1 MKKSI
6 VHKILIATDSFD
18 QVNGVSTTYRNI
30 LKYSRKKTYVI
41 HPGLFKW
48 KSFSIYPEV
57 QICKEPLK
65 AYRKIKEID
74 PTHIHIGTEGPIG
87 LAARVYCK
95 LNKIPYTTGYH
106 TKFPEYLWKLLRIPH
121 FITYSYLKVFHNDSK
136 AILVPS
142 HSCKEELNKKG
153 FNQVEVWTRGVS
165 KNLISDKP
173 IRKSKF
179 PKIIYVGRVSKEKNL
194 EVLCE
199 LQDKFEITIVGEG
212 PMLKKLKLKYPKVNF
227 LGYRFGSELADIY
240 KRHDVF
246 CFPSKTDTFGIVMI
260 EALAN
265 GLPIAAY
272 KVTGPID
279 IVEEGVTGYL
289 GDDLENNIR
298 RCLKLDRRS
307 IASNMNQ
314 KWSWANCIEILHTH
328 LLKES

>member
-1 MKKSI
+1 M
-6 VHKILIATDSFD
+6 HKILIATDSFD

-30 LKYSRKKTYVI
+30 IKHSRKKTFIV

-48 KSFSIYPEV
+48 TNFSVYPEV

-65 AYRKIKEID
+65 AYKKIKEIA

-87 LAARVYCK
+87 LAARIYCK

-106 TKFPEYLWKLLRIPH
+106 TKFPEYLWKLARIPH
-121 FITYSYLKVFHNDSK
+121 FLTYSYLKVFHNDSK

-153 FNQVEVWTRGVS
+153 FNQVVVWTRGVA
-165 KNLISDKP
+165 KNLISQKP
-173 IRKSKF
+173 YKKTKS

-212 PMLKKLKLKYPKVNF
+212 PILERLKEKYPKINF
-227 LGYRFGSELADIY
+227 TGYRFGRDLADIY
-240 KRHDVF
+240 REHDVF

-265 GLPIAAY
+265 GLPIAAFR
-272 KVTGPID
+272 VTGPVD
-279 IVEEGVTGYL
+279 IVEEGKTGYL
-289 GDDLENNIR
+289 GDDLEDNILK
-298 RCLKLDRRS
+298 CLKLDRNK
-307 IASNMNQ
+307 IIKNINE
-314 KWSWANCIEILHTH
+314 KWSWHKCIEILHHH
-328 LLKES
+328 LLGEG

>member
-1 MKKSI
+1 

-30 LKYSRKKTYVI
+30 LKHSRKKTFIV

-48 KSFSIYPEV
+48 TNFSVYPEV

-65 AYRKIKEID
+65 AYKKIKEIA

-87 LAARVYCK
+87 LAARIYCK

-106 TKFPEYLWKLLRIPH
+106 TKFPEYLWKLARIPH
-121 FITYSYLKVFHNDSK
+121 FLTYGYLKVFHNDSK

-142 HSCKEELNKKG
+142 HSCKEELNQKG
-153 FNQVEVWTRGVS
+153 FNQVVVWTRGVA
-165 KNLISDKP
+165 KNLVSQKP
-173 IRKSKF
+173 HKKTKS

-199 LQDKFEITIVGEG
+199 LQDKFEITIVGDG
-212 PMLKKLKLKYPKVNF
+212 PILNRLKEKYPKINF
-227 LGYRFGSELADIY
+227 TGYRFGSDLADIY
-240 KRHDVF
+240 KEHDVF

-265 GLPIAAY
+265 GLPIAAFR
-272 KVTGPID
+272 VTGPVD
-279 IVEEGVTGYL
+279 VVEEGKTGYL
-289 GDDLENNIR
+289 GDDLEENILK
-298 RCLKLDRRS
+298 CLKLDREKIVRN
-307 IASNMNQ
+307 INER
-314 KWSWANCIEILHTH
+314 WSWHKCIQILHHH
-328 LLKES
+328 LLGEV

>member
-1 MKKSI
+1 
-6 VHKILIATDSFD
+6 VHKILIATDSFN

-65 AYRKIKEID
+65 VYRKIKEID

-121 FITYSYLKVFHNDSK
+121 FVTYSYLKVFHNDSK

-142 HSCKEELNKKG
+142 QSCKEELNKKG
-153 FNQVEVWTRGVS
+153 FNQVELWTRGVS
-165 KNLISDKP
+165 KNLISK
-173 IRKSKF
+173 KSFRRSKS

-212 PMLKKLKLKYPKVNF
+212 PILEKLKLKYPKVNF

-240 KRHDVF
+240 KSHDVF

-260 EALAN
+260 EALSN

-272 KVTGPID
+272 KVTGPVD
-279 IVEEGVTGYL
+279 IVEEGITGYL
-289 GDDLENNIR
+289 GDDLEKNIR
-298 RCLKLDRRS
+298 RCLELDRKN
-307 IASNMNQ
+307 IASNINQ
-314 KWSWANCIEILHTH
+314 RWSWNKCIEILHTH
-328 LLKES
+328 LLREF

>member
-212 PMLKKLKLKYPKVNF
+212 PILKKLKLKYPKVNF

>member
-1 MKKSI
+1 M
-6 VHKILIATDSFD
+6 HKILIATDSFD

-179 PKIIYVGRVSKEKNL
+179 HKIIYVGRVSKEKNL
-194 EVLCE
+194 EILCE

>member
-1 MKKSI
+1 M
-6 VHKILIATDSFD
+6 HKILIATDSFD

-41 HPGLFKW
+41 HPGLFRW

-121 FITYSYLKVFHNDSK
+121 FITYSYLKIFHNDSK

-165 KNLISDKP
+165 KNLISNKP
-173 IRKSKF
+173 IRRSKS

-212 PMLKKLKLKYPKVNF
+212 PILKKLKLKYPKVNF

-240 KRHDVF
+240 KSHDVF

-279 IVEEGVTGYL
+279 IVEEGVTGHL

-298 RCLKLDRRS
+298 RCLKLDRRN
-307 IASNMNQ
+307 IVSNINQ
-314 KWSWANCIEILHTH
+314 KWSWANCIKILHTH